1 MLKEIYALN
10 YNQLKVES
18 LWPGANPRPIRQQF
32 LNDWRRWTEKDQ
44 ASYGQSPSTSDV
56 ALQIS
61 PRFYVVKDGNL
72 VQTAAGIGG
81 WKTFVVPTLRPCGG
95 RLQGRLLSRG
105 PSHLDGNWTV
115 VQICQDQPQAK
126 GYELRF
132 DIGRARRLCTWPV
145 WTRVERELRIVSA
158 DRSGR
163 MEVVESLSR
172 GIDRSRQ
179 VQHRGERPRT
189 CHIVTLFPA
198 RFSGSEGKGVR
209 TQGRPCTFLFK
220 KL

>member
-1 MLKEIYALN
+1 VFKEIYALN

-18 LWPGANPRPIRQQF
+18 LWPEEFRPIRQQF

-81 WKTFVVPTLRPCGG
+81 WKTFVVPTLDRVAAVSGTPAI
-95 RLQGRLLSRG
+95 RG

-132 DIGRARRLCTWPV
+132 NMVVRDGYAHGQYGQSGTPASHSVSGQIGQ
-145 WTRVERELRIVSA
+145 
-158 DRSGR
+158 DG
-163 MEVVESLSR
+163 VVEFSLEGLTGPGKFNIGGAPENVPYR
-172 GIDRSRQ
+172 Y
-179 VQHRGERPRT
+179 T
-189 CHIVTLFPA
+189 FPA